1 MKLSPP
7 LVLCRAGL
15 AWQYTTGEQLTR
27 TGFARLRP
35 GYLHAGLTQERPGL
49 TGLKGSFPI

>member
-1 MKLSPP
+1 MKLSLP

-35 GYLHAGLTQERPGL
+35 GYLYAGPAQERL
-49 TGLKGSFPI
+49 GLKGLKASFPI